1 LLELDHVQRRQPERM
16 QLEQESVPIPIRYVF
31 TVIYTQTSER
41 GVGVSLGAQLR
52 ARLIGAMEYV
62 EQVLE

>member
-1 LLELDHVQRRQPERM
+1 M
-16 QLEQESVPIPIRYVF
+16 QLEQGSVPIPNWYVF

-41 GVGVSLGAQLR
+41 GVGVSLGAQIR
-52 ARLIGAMEYV
+52 ARLIGAMEYM

>member
-1 LLELDHVQRRQPERM
+1 MGDLKVARTRRLESL
-16 QLEQESVPIPIRYVF
+16 SVF